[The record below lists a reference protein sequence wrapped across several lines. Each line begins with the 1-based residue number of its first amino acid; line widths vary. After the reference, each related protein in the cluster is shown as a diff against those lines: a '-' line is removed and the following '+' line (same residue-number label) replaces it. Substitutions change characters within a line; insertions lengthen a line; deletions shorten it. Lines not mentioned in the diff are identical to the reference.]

1 MLREKGT
8 PEYPENDFDFEA
20 HARRLEA
27 KFDKFSQGL
36 EKMLQKAAQT
46 SIERI
51 QREYSKLIDK
61 HILEK
66 ERAENLT
73 FVAGTFKITW
83 ACRTFILKLEL
94 YYKDSNDH
102 WIKEENSCGM
112 AMESLTEASRKTL
125 EDQKELTDEIDPP
138 APKEPPM
145 TEF

>member
-8 PEYPENDFDFEA
+8 PKYPEDEFDFEE

-36 EKMLQKAAQT
+36 EKILQKAAQT
-46 SIERI
+46 NIERI
-51 QREYSKLIDK
+51 QREYSSLIDK
-61 HILEK
+61 HILKK
-66 ERAENLT
+66 ERAENLN

-83 ACRTFILKLEL
+83 ACRTFILKMEL
-94 YYKDSNDH
+94 YYKDFEGH
-102 WIKEENSCGM
+102 WVKEENSCGM

-125 EDQKELTDEIDPP
+125 EEQKELTYEIDPP
-138 APKEPPM
+138 APKEPSM